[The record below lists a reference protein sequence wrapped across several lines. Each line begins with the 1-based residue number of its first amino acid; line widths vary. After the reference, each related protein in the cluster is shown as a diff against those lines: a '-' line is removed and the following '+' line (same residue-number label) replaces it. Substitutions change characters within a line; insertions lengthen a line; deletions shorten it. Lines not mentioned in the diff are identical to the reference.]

1 MNFEQTLHRH
11 HARSVPII
19 LIDGAIDELATGRQ
33 VLDALEPHHNIAYI
47 WSCSEGIET
56 SSKSREFAAAAK
68 YLDAAKSNP
77 DIGPYTT
84 NPDVALRALKHIMY
98 EVDAA
103 RKDESVGVL
112 MYMGDRILGPE
123 NADRNTVVQLLMDMR
138 DVLKVNQSC
147 VYLVGITFNVP
158 PELKEHIIVLNAPM
172 PTKETYVSKIE
183 EVTAK
188 LKETTPGTDFDLT
201 EDKRESYVSILRGTS
216 EFAAEQ
222 MLYLATDEAGIDGAL
237 LRERAIQTINSTKG
251 LSVHKGDGRGFDAI
265 GGLDGIKDY
274 ARSLL
279 AGRLDLRCIVYA
291 DEVEKTLSG
300 ATGGDTSGVSGN
312 FLGKWLSEIQDTN
325 ALGLLC
331 TGIPGCAKSEFAKR
345 LGEEADALTINFD
358 LAGMKDSLVGNS
370 EANLSRALRTIREIG
385 GTEGGILYIAT
396 SNRIAHLPPEF
407 RRRFNLGTFFFS
419 FPDDTEQTVI
429 VEIYIDR
436 YKLTP
441 EQDDRE
447 TFSMPGWTGAEIESC
462 CRLAHLMDCKLSEAA
477 RFVVPVKE
485 TAKEEIEKLIDQAN
499 GRFLDASHGGVFTK
513 PMRSA
518 AKTTR
523 KSSFN

>member
-1 MNFEQTLHRH
+1 
-11 HARSVPII
+11 VPII
-19 LIDGAIDELATGRQ
+19 LIDGAIDELATGRH
-33 VLDALEPHHNIAYI
+33 VLSVMEPHHNIEYI
-47 WSCSEGIET
+47 WSCSDGLEA

-68 YLDAAKSNP
+68 YLDTAKANP
-77 DIGPYTT
+77 EVGPYTS
-84 NPDVALRALKHIMY
+84 NPESALRAVKSIMY
-98 EVDAA
+98 EVETA

-112 MYMGDRILGPE
+112 MYMGDRMLGPE
-123 NADRNTVVQLLMDMR
+123 NQDRNTVVQLLMDMR
-138 DVLKVNQSC
+138 DLLKVNQSC
-147 VYLVGITFNVP
+147 IYLLGITFNIP

-188 LKETTPGTDFDLT
+188 LKETTPGSDFDLT
-201 EDKRESYVSILRGTS
+201 DEKREQYVSILRGTS

-222 MLYLATDEAGIDGAL
+222 MLYLATDETGIDGDM

-251 LSVHKGDGRGFDAI
+251 LSVYKGDGRGFDAI

-274 ARSLL
+274 TRSLL

-325 ALGLLC
+325 ALGMLC

-345 LGEEADALTINFD
+345 LGEEANSLTINFD
-358 LAGMKDSLVGNS
+358 LGGMKDSLVGNS

-385 GTEGGILYIAT
+385 GTDGGILYIAT

-407 RRRFNLGTFFFS
+407 RRRFNLGTFFFT
-419 FPDDTEQTVI
+419 FPDADEQTAI
-429 VEIYIDR
+429 AEIYID
-436 YKLTP
+436 KFGLTP

-447 TFSMPGWTGAEIESC
+447 AFAMVGWTGAEIESC
-462 CRLAHLMDCKLSEAA
+462 CKLAYLRNCKLSEAA
-477 RFVVPVKE
+477 EFIVPVKE

-499 GRFLDASHGGVFTK
+499 GRFLDASAGGVFVK

-518 AKTTR
+518 QSKSR
-523 KSSFN
+523 KSTFN